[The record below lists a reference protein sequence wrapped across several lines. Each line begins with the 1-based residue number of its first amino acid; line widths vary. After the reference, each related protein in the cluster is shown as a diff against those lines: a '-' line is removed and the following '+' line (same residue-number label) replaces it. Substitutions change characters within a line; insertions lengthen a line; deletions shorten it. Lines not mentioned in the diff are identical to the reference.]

1 MAGGGMGVL
10 LGMGDKLTSKTPVDD
25 AAAADVYTEALND
38 GAQQLIDAVASGEKS
53 AVADAFRA
61 MHDACQREDSGE

>member
-1 MAGGGMGVL
+1 MGVL

-38 GAQQLIDAVASGEKS
+38 GAQQFLDAVAANDKS

-61 MHDACQREDSGE
+61 MHDACNREDGGE